1 MKHLDFE
8 KPIEELNEKIEQLK
22 TISTDSNME
31 FSDEIKSIEK
41 RAKKVK
47 KEIYDN
53 LTTGQILQ
61 ISRHPDRPD
70 SLSLFRFIF
79 DDFLECHGDR
89 AFRDDPSIVGGIAR
103 LKNHRVVLIGHQ
115 KGHDTKENI
124 FRNFG
129 MPHPEG
135 YRKAL
140 RLMKMAHTFNMPII
154 TLIDTPG
161 AYPGI
166 EAEERG
172 QAEAIA
178 RNLKEMINLE
188 VPIISIVIGEGG
200 SGGAIGIGVANKLFM
215 MEFAIYSVISPE
227 GCSSIL
233 FRDASKAGKA
243 AEKLKI
249 TSKDII
255 ELKVADGVIKEP
267 LGGAHHN
274 WKLTADNMRKCILKE
289 LDDYKE
295 NFSKQEIL
303 DERYHK
309 FRQMGQF
316 VEVQDDT
323 SQPQSDTHSES

>member
-8 KPIEELNEKIEQLK
+8 KPLKELHDKIDELKKLSQEGKVPLTDEIGKIE
-22 TISTDSNME
+22 
-31 FSDEIKSIEK
+31 
-41 RAKKVK
+41 KKAEEVK
-47 KEIYDN
+47 KEIYN
-53 LTTGQILQ
+53 KLSTTQILQ

-70 SLSLFRFIF
+70 SLSLFRLIF

-89 AFRDDPSIVGGIAR
+89 TYRDDPSIVSGIAR

-124 FRNFG
+124 YRNFG

-140 RLMKMAHTFNMPII
+140 RLMQLADRFKMPII
-154 TLIDTPG
+154 TFIDTPG

-178 RNLKEMINLE
+178 KNLQEMILFK
-188 VPIISIVIGEGG
+188 VPIISVVIGEGG

-215 MEFAIYSVISPE
+215 MEYAIYSVISPE

-233 FRDASKAGKA
+233 FRDPNQAGKA
-243 AEKLKI
+243 AERLKI
-249 TSKDII
+249 TSRDILD
-255 ELKVADGVIKEP
+255 LKVADGIIKEP
-267 LGGAHHN
+267 LGGAHQD
-274 WKLTADNMRKCILKE
+274 WKATANAIRRKIAKE
-289 LDDYKE
+289 LEDYQN
-295 NFSKQEIL
+295 NFTPEQIQE
-303 DERYHK
+303 ERYNK
-309 FRQMGQF
+309 FRSMGEF
-316 VEVQDDT
+316 TEDK
-323 SQPQSDTHSES
+323 SD